1 LGLIFPVITSTQYGN
16 RKNEMRVSTA
26 TLVLAA
32 SMAFTL
38 PALANENCSQL
49 PDALQTT
56 PVNHISQNSELLSL
70 DNKLD
75 VHLKPCLAPVT
86 EQNRKAICANGKLVA
101 EQALRVI
108 ARVDQAGLRNP
119 FLANAKIRS
128 YANGSILLERM
139 KQLRANGTCS

>member
-1 LGLIFPVITSTQYGN
+1 MT
-16 RKNEMRVSTA
+16 VSAT

-32 SMAFTL
+32 SMAFIL
-38 PALANENCSQL
+38 PALATEMCSQL

-56 PVNHISQNSELLSL
+56 PVNHISSNSELLSL

-75 VHLKPCLAPVT
+75 VFLKPCLSPVT
-86 EQNRKAICANGKLVA
+86 EQNKKAICANGKLVA
-101 EQALRVI
+101 EQALRVV
-108 ARVDQAGLRNP
+108 ARIDQAGSRNP

-139 KQLRANGTCS
+139 KQLRANGTCI

>member
-1 LGLIFPVITSTQYGN
+1 MS
-16 RKNEMRVSTA
+16 VSAA

-32 SMAFTL
+32 STAMTL
-38 PALANENCSQL
+38 PSLAAENCSQL

-56 PVNHISQNSELLSL
+56 PVNHIHQSSELLSL

-75 VHLKPCLAPVT
+75 SYLKPCLAPFT
-86 EQNRKAICANGKLVA
+86 EQNKKAICANGKLVA
-101 EQALRVI
+101 EQTLRVV
-108 ARVDQAGLRNP
+108 ARMDQAGLRNP

-139 KQLRANGTCS
+139 RQMRASGTCL

>member
-1 LGLIFPVITSTQYGN
+1 MT
-16 RKNEMRVSTA
+16 VSAT

-38 PALANENCSQL
+38 PALATEMCSQL

-56 PVNHISQNSELLSL
+56 PVNHISSNSELLSL

-75 VHLKPCLAPVT
+75 VFLKPCLSPVT
-86 EQNRKAICANGKLVA
+86 EQNKKAICANGKLVA
-101 EQALRVI
+101 EQALRVV
-108 ARVDQAGLRNP
+108 ARIDQAGSRNP

-139 KQLRANGTCS
+139 KQLRANGTCI

>member
-1 LGLIFPVITSTQYGN
+1 MRFCAPV
-16 RKNEMRVSTA
+16 
-26 TLVLAA
+26 LVLAA
-32 SMAFTL
+32 CMATTL
-38 PALANENCSQL
+38 PVLANENCTQL

-75 VHLKPCLAPVT
+75 LYLKPCLAPVN
-86 EQNRKAICANGKLVA
+86 EQNKKAICANGKLVA

-108 ARVDQAGLRNP
+108 ARIDQAGQRNP

-128 YANGSILLERM
+128 YATGSTLLERL
-139 KQLRANGTCS
+139 KQMRANGTCV

>member
-1 LGLIFPVITSTQYGN
+1 MS
-16 RKNEMRVSTA
+16 VSSA

-32 SMAFTL
+32 SMAYTL
-38 PALANENCSQL
+38 PALATEMCSQL

-56 PVNHISQNSELLSL
+56 PVNHISQNSELSGL

-75 VHLKPCLAPVT
+75 VYLKPCLAPVT
-86 EQNRKAICANGKLVA
+86 EQNKRAICANGKLVA
-101 EQALRVI
+101 EQTLRVV
-108 ARVDQAGLRNP
+108 ARIDQAGLRNP

-139 KQLRANGTCS
+139 KQLRANGTCI